1 MINRVQKA
9 VMTAVYNQ
17 AADKNGTCLIRPIDL
32 LKSIPYGVK
41 FDRDEL
47 PAYLRSLEI
56 DDYFEVIE
64 TDKKGDKYYCFTL
77 HQNGYAFIRQVKSE
91 KRAVVFKIALTVA
104 GACLSFAIGVILKHI
119 FS

>member
-1 MINRVQKA
+1 MINRVQRA
-9 VMTAVYNQ
+9 VMTAVYNK

-32 LKSIPYGVK
+32 LQSIPYGVR
-41 FDRDEL
+41 FDREEL

-77 HQNGYAFIRQVKSE
+77 HQNGYAFIRQLKSE
-91 KRAVVFKIALTVA
+91 KRAVIFKIVLTVA
-104 GACLSFAIGVILKHI
+104 GACLSFAIGALLKHL